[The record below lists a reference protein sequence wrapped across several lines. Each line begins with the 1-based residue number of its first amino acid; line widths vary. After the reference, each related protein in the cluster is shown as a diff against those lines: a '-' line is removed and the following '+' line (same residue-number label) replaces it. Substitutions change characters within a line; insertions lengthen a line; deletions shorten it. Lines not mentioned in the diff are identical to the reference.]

1 MEIFTAA
8 LDIFEI
14 LFDEVWEF
22 YKVQLEFSTQSSRS
36 SEPAE
41 WNYNC
46 NEIAFLFL
54 CSLKFKKYVWKTL
67 LDKLQLTYLLTSSNL
82 WSSPYQKD
90 HQKMFS
96 YICNPFFLNLRLS

>member
-1 MEIFTAA
+1 MIFTYISRYLLFLLQTALESMYVMEIFTAA

-41 WNYNC
+41 WN
-46 NEIAFLFL
+46 
-54 CSLKFKKYVWKTL
+54 
-67 LDKLQLTYLLTSSNL
+67 
-82 WSSPYQKD
+82 
-90 HQKMFS
+90 
-96 YICNPFFLNLRLS
+96 

>member
-36 SEPAE
+36 SETSTME
-41 WNYNC
+41 
-46 NEIAFLFL
+46 
-54 CSLKFKKYVWKTL
+54 LKL
-67 LDKLQLTYLLTSSNL
+67 LWYIFNV
-82 WSSPYQKD
+82 
-90 HQKMFS
+90 FS
-96 YICNPFFLNLRLS
+96 KSKVTILIH

>member
-1 MEIFTAA
+1 MFVMEIFTAA

-41 WNYNC
+41 WN
-46 NEIAFLFL
+46 
-54 CSLKFKKYVWKTL
+54 
-67 LDKLQLTYLLTSSNL
+67 
-82 WSSPYQKD
+82 
-90 HQKMFS
+90 
-96 YICNPFFLNLRLS
+96 